1 MVYTLP
7 RTLLEKQIKENE
19 MDQATRIHENLKD
32 ADAESKA
39 TPKGYALHCSIFTA
53 LVAAHNYRDEE
64 PSGGYHQLEV
74 GETDRQT
81 DSRGQVGGQSCKV
94 DQVSRLSQGTQSPF

>member
-1 MVYTLP
+1 MRQRTTVYTLP
-7 RTLLEKQIKENE
+7 RTLLGKQIKENE

-39 TPKGYALHCSIFTA
+39 SPKGYALHCSIFTA
-53 LVAAHNYRDEE
+53 LVAAHNYREEE

-81 DSRGQVGGQSCKV
+81 REAKWEDNRVK
-94 DQVSRLSQGTQSPF
+94 